1 MKSRIDKNLKPA
13 IDFINA
19 GNGFLKGKEGDE
31 NRKVQKAYKGYISSF
46 GTMLMQ
52 NGLKASVIL
61 FAGDS
66 SGEADKKIIL
76 NALYHL
82 RHEGTKDIDKSKA
95 YKNMVEEVLAMNDQQ
110 QASERDHYLDLAIA
124 LKMAMRTFE
133 FE

>member
-19 GNGFLKGKEGDE
+19 GNGFFKKGTQ
-31 NRKVQKAYKGYISSF
+31 KVQKAYKGYISSF

-95 YKNMVEEVLAMNDQQ
+95 YKNMVEEVLAMNDEQ
-110 QASERDHYLDLAIA
+110 QAAERDRYLDLAIA